1 VVRQPSNGSALE
13 PTPTVAVDRWWRG
26 RFVVAAVVGSA
37 GLIAAAAGEIAT
49 ATVLLSVAVSAALVT
64 LVATALLRHV
74 TLALQLTAERVV
86 ACVALVDVATAL
98 VAVRVAPPLLA
109 RILVAAALLTLAA
122 QLLLLARL
130 DRVDARRLRQ
140 LLEQSRHARE
150 PLGIVRARIDA
161 LRLALEGAPIAAQLR
176 HDLELLEQEADAA
189 QRALRSLA
197 AEEPPPRSGIAE
209 PAPRLPAPGDVGPE
223 AAEAAADEAG
233 GEEWPSESRPTPS

>member
-1 VVRQPSNGSALE
+1 VVRQPSTGSAPE

-26 RFVVAAVVGSA
+26 RFVVAAVVASA
-37 GLIAAAAGEIAT
+37 GLITAAAGEIAS
-49 ATVLLSVAVSAALVT
+49 ATVLLSVAVVAALVT
-64 LVATALLRHV
+64 LLATALLRHV

-86 ACVALVDVATAL
+86 AAVVLVDVAMAL

-109 RILVAAALLTLAA
+109 RILAPVAVATLAL

-130 DRVDARRLRQ
+130 DRDDARRLRQ

-189 QRALRSLA
+189 QRALRGLA
-197 AEEPPPRSGIAE
+197 AEEPPPRCGIAD
-209 PAPRLPAPGDVGPE
+209 PAPRLPPDRASG
-223 AAEAAADEAG
+223 AEQAGEAG
-233 GEEWPSESRPTPS
+233 AEKWPSESRPTPS